1 MNTVH
6 SRVFSQIYKQKLW
19 GKDDTVRYF
28 SGAGSRPGKAR
39 WWIGQIRRHIKQH
52 GCVSM
57 ADVGCGD
64 LTIAREIMQ
73 HAPDIEYV
81 GYEVF
86 EDLVTQHHEQH
97 PHLDIRHVDACDT
110 PELIQSADVLL
121 VKDVLQHWQDDQI
134 VSFMDHVTSGG
145 RFKHII
151 MQNDYHE
158 LEVPACEYR
167 FHEDGTPD
175 VRARTTCRRLNI
187 QLQPLCRY
195 NLHELFRAESRTNQ
209 WQIARWSQPGS

>member
-1 MNTVH
+1 MNTIH

-19 GKDDTVRYF
+19 GAHDTCKHF
-28 SGAGSRPGKAR
+28 SGGGSIPSNATS
-39 WWIGQIRRHIKQH
+39 WIHQVTQHVKQH
-52 GCVSM
+52 GCVSV

-73 HAPDIEYV
+73 RTPGIEYV

-86 EDLVTQHHEQH
+86 EGLVDQHHEQH
-97 PHLDIRHVDACDT
+97 PHLDIRHVDACAT
-110 PELIQSADVLL
+110 PELIQPADVLL

-151 MQNDYHE
+151 MQNGYHE
-158 LEVPACEYR
+158 QHVLSCEYS
-167 FHEDGTPD
+167 FDENGTPD
-175 VRARTTCRRLNI
+175 VCGHNTSRNLNI
-187 QLQPLCRY
+187 QLRPLCQY
-195 NLHELFRAESRTNQ
+195 NMHELHRDRQ
-209 WQIARWSQPGS
+209 RQIARWSQPVS

>member
-19 GKDDTVRYF
+19 GEDDKVRYF
-28 SGAGSRPGKAR
+28 SGAGSRIGKAR
-39 WWIGQIRRHIKQH
+39 WWIGQVRRHIKQH
-52 GCVSM
+52 GCVSV

-73 HAPDIEYV
+73 HTPDIEYV

-86 EDLVTQHHEQH
+86 EDLVTQHHQQH
-97 PHLDIRHVDACDT
+97 PHLDIRHVDACHT

-158 LEVPACEYR
+158 HRTKDCGYR

-175 VRARTTCRRLNI
+175 VSAHTTCRRLNI

-195 NLHELFRAESRTNQ
+195 NLHELIRAQSHTNQ
-209 WQIARWSQPGS
+209 WQIARWTQPES

>member
-1 MNTVH
+1 MNTIH
-6 SRVFSQIYKQKLW
+6 SRVFSQIYKRGLW
-19 GKDDTVRYF
+19 GANRASKYC
-28 SGAGSRPGKAR
+28 SGAGSVPENATD
-39 WWIGQIRRHIKQH
+39 WMHQVVQHVKQH
-52 GCVSM
+52 GCASV

-64 LTIAREIMQ
+64 LTIALEIMQ
-73 HAPDIEYV
+73 HTPDIEYV

-195 NLHELFRAESRTNQ
+195 NMHELHRDKQR
-209 WQIARWSQPGS
+209 QIARWSQPVS